1 VVQTCVLKIK
11 NERVIS
17 VIHRSGFSQRAT
29 NCT

>member
-1 VVQTCVLKIK
+1 
-11 NERVIS
+11 VIW